1 MLVYCIWWQIKGVSM
16 KYFFLSLAALLL
28 LLSCDSSTSS
38 SEESF
43 TISGKVSLLD
53 KEGNPITSG
62 LEDIIVMIYNTVEID
77 PDLLQVKA
85 DYPYIGT
92 EINQEVYFDIRD
104 EDPIKTINCNSE
116 GGYSFSV
123 PNDNYNLC
131 YYSAGYG
138 YRLIHELDVSEYNTL
153 PEVVLQ
159 EVITLSG
166 SISNFTFESEKVYHI
181 MDDLIIPQNSDVV
194 FETGAFVDVA
204 DNKKIF
210 LMDDL
215 NTTVIGSDKFVNFN
229 SIYEYLGNKNLFR
242 GVECVNIASLTINNI
257 SISNSS
263 SAIMLQNS
271 VIDIT
276 INNSVLRNNS
286 NAISSNSNNSFKI
299 DKSLINNNSGIGIT
313 SNSNS
318 EISNTI
324 FYNNDIGFKISMNEA
339 EIYNCYFLDNYMGVR
354 TVGYEEQTI
363 RNNEFKLN
371 EYGITTSGSSPN
383 IEYNNFYNDNTNIET
398 NKMFLSTGN
407 YVFSDPIISNN
418 NFYKENRL
426 IIDLIGQHLEGLP
439 GDEWHSNGV
448 ANNINATYNYWNSL
462 DYMSLCEYNT
472 DLEANQGIIFSPK
485 RNSALTNAGILIGD

>member
-1 MLVYCIWWQIKGVSM
+1 M
-16 KYFFLSLAALLL
+16 KYLILLLAALLL

-53 KEGNPITSG
+53 TEGNLVTSG
-62 LEDIIVMIYNTVEID
+62 LEDIIVMIYNTVDIH

-85 DYPYIGT
+85 DYPHIGA
-92 EINQEVYFDIRD
+92 EISQEVFFDIRD
-104 EDPIKTINCNSE
+104 AEPMKAINCNSLGE
-116 GGYSFSV
+116 YTFSI
-123 PNDNYNLC
+123 PKGDYNLC
-131 YYSAGYG
+131 YYKEDYG
-138 YRLIHELDVSEYNTL
+138 YKLIHDL
-153 PEVVLQ
+153 VVTSDQALEEAVLN
-159 EVITLSG
+159 EVITLAG
-166 SISNFTFESEKVYHI
+166 SISNFTFKSGKVYNI
-181 MDDLIIPQNSDVV
+181 TDDLIIPQNSNVV

-215 NTTVIGSDKFVNFN
+215 NTTEIGSDKFVNFN

-242 GVECVNIASLTINNI
+242 GIEFVSITSLTINNI
-257 SISNSS
+257 SVCNSS

-271 VIDIT
+271 VMDIT

-286 NAISSNSNNSFKI
+286 NAISSNNNNSFKI
-299 DKSLINNNSGIGIT
+299 DKSLIINNSGIGIT
-313 SNSNS
+313 TNSNS
-318 EISNTI
+318 EISNII

-339 EIYNCYFLDNYMGVR
+339 EVNNCCFLDNYMGVR

-383 IEYNNFYNDNTNIET
+383 IEFNNFYNDNTNIET

-407 YVFSDPIISNN
+407 YCFSDPLINNN
-418 NFYKENRL
+418 NFYKDSRL
-426 IIDLIGQHLEGLP
+426 IIDLIGQHVEGLP

-448 ANNINATYNYWNSL
+448 ANNINATYNYWDSI

-472 DLEANQGIIFSPK
+472 DLDANEGIIFSPK
-485 RNSALTNAGILIGD
+485 RNNALTNAGILIGD